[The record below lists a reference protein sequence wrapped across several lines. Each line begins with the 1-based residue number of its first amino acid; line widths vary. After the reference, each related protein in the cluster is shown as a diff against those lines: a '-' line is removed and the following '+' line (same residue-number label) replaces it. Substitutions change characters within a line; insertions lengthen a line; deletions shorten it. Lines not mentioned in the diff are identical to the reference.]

1 MLLKRLV
8 GKHYAD
14 FGLAKWLTL
23 PLEIVSSVILL
34 ALMVL
39 TCADVFGRYLF
50 NNSIN
55 GTTELTEFALGLI
68 IFCQIPVVT
77 IAASHVVVD
86 ILDRA
91 LPKAFLRISGFVSH
105 LIVAYGF
112 FFLAQRIWE
121 IAARSMRRGVVSE
134 FLGIPVAYFAQ
145 FISLM
150 MFVTTVLLV
159 IVALRHIFK
168 KTAQ

>member
-1 MLLKRLV
+1 MLVKRLI
-8 GKHYAD
+8 GKHYED
-14 FGLAKWLTL
+14 FGLAKWLTF
-23 PLEIVSSVILL
+23 PLEIVSSIVLM
-34 ALMVL
+34 ALMGL

-55 GTTELTEFALGLI
+55 GTTELTEFSLGII
-68 IFCQIPVVT
+68 IFCQVPVIT

-91 LPKAFLRISGFVSH
+91 MPKLFLQFSAIVSN

-121 IAARSMRRGVVSE
+121 IASRSMRRGVVSE
-134 FLGIPVAYFAQ
+134 FLGIPIAYFVQ
-145 FISLM
+145 YISIM
-150 MFVTTVLLV
+150 MYVTTALLV
-159 IVALRHIFK
+159 IVALRHLLNK
-168 KTAQ
+168 RL